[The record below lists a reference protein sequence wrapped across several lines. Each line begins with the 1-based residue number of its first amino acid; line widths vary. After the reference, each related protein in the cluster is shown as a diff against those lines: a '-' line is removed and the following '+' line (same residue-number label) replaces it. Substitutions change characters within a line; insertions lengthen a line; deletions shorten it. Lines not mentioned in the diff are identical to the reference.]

1 MKGNNELAIE
11 FLDQWQRSGPWVLT
25 AIQIDKKAI
34 TTNTFRIS
42 ERETL
47 NGWLEEYNGI
57 RNIYFH
63 VNPTLRDMHSKATK
77 EDMKSMK
84 WLHVDI
90 DPTAGHDLQE
100 EQDRI
105 LALLTDG
112 LPKGVPEPTVIIY
125 SGGGYQAFW
134 KLSDPLV
141 IDGDTAK
148 SEEAELY
155 NKRLEQ
161 IFGGD
166 HCHNVD
172 RIMRLPGTIN
182 VPDIKKKKAGR
193 VKQLAECL
201 KFDIDKIYDLG
212 QFRKAQEVQ
221 MGGGVSHQGGE
232 YGESVKIT
240 GTVDRIIDLAELD
253 EWNVSNRLKIVIA
266 QGRDPDNTKE
276 GDNSRSAWLFDCV
289 CQLLRSSVPDKIIYS
304 LITDPEWSIAQS
316 VLENRNP
323 QKYALRQM
331 TRAKEYCEDP
341 HLRNM
346 NERHAIIGNIGG
358 KCRVIEEIE
367 DDVLGRTRYT
377 LSSFEDLRN
386 RYSHIQIETGNTKE
400 GKVITMS
407 LAKYW
412 LNHPRRRQFNYM
424 RFMPHGDR
432 QGVYNLWRGF
442 SVEPRDGDFSL
453 FVEHLKENV
462 CSGDMRY
469 YNYLIRWMA
478 RAVQYPASPGEVAF
492 VMRGSKGVGKSIVAT
507 IFGRLFGR
515 HYLHIANPSH
525 LVGNFNAHLRD
536 VLVLFADEAFFAGD
550 RKHESVL
557 KMLVTEDSIP
567 IEAKGVDVE
576 TYPNY
581 VHLIMAANDPH
592 VIRATGDER
601 RYFVL
606 EVGEGK
612 KQHKGFFSKMWDQIN
627 NGGLEGLLFHLQN
640 LDLTDFQVRDV
651 PETEALHTQK
661 LLSLGM
667 DEEWW
672 YRKLQDGRLLEHHI
686 NWEGDIVCDLLITD
700 FVKYADRWKFNRR
713 GNQTALGRFL
723 FRICPHL
730 KRTQKRVLVDVY
742 EDDFAG
748 PTQEKR
754 RTYVY
759 EFGSLARCRRAWEQL
774 YGHTYWP
781 DLEEGEASLE

>member
-25 AIQIDKKAI
+25 AIQIDKKKI
-34 TTNTFRIS
+34 DTSTFRIS
-42 ERETL
+42 GRGALEE
-47 NGWLEEYNGI
+47 WLTEYNGI

-63 VNPTLRDMHSKATK
+63 VNPTLRDMSSKALK
-77 EDMKSMK
+77 EDIKSLR

-90 DPTAGHDLQE
+90 DPLPGQDLEE
-100 EQDRI
+100 EQERI
-105 LALLTDG
+105 LGLLTDH
-112 LPKGVPEPTVIIY
+112 LPQGVPEPSVIIY

-134 KLSDPLV
+134 KLREPIP
-141 IDGDTAK
+141 IDGDVAK
-148 SEEAELY
+148 AGDSELY

-172 RIMRLPGTIN
+172 RIMRLPGTVN
-182 VPDIKKKKAGR
+182 VPDIKKRKAGR
-193 VKQLAECL
+193 IKQLAQCM
-201 KFDIDKIYDLG
+201 KFELDKVYDIA

-232 YGESVKIT
+232 YGASVKIV
-240 GTVDRIIDLAELD
+240 GAIDKVIDLSELD
-253 EWNVSNRLKIVIA
+253 EWNVPNRVKIIIA

-276 GDNSRSAWLFDCV
+276 GDNSRSAWLFDCI
-289 CQLLRSSVPDKIIYS
+289 CSLFRSKVPDKVIYS
-304 LITDPEWSIAQS
+304 IVTDSEWTISQS
-316 VLENRNP
+316 VLENKNP
-323 QKYALRQM
+323 QRYALRQM
-331 TRAKEYCEDP
+331 TRAKEHCEDP
-341 HLRNM
+341 NLRKM
-346 NERHAIIGNIGG
+346 NEQHAIIGNIGG

-367 DDVLGRTRYT
+367 DEVLHRTRYT

-386 RYSHIQIETGNTKE
+386 RYAHVQIETGNTKD
-400 GKVITMS
+400 GKMKTMS

-412 LNHPRRRQFNYM
+412 LDHPRRRQFDYM
-424 RFMPHGDR
+424 RFMPQGDKP
-432 QGVYNLWRGF
+432 GIYNLWRGF
-442 SVEPRDGDFSL
+442 SVEPKDGDFSL
-453 FVEHLKENV
+453 YDEHLRQNV
-462 CSGDMRY
+462 CNGNNRY
-469 YNYLIRWMA
+469 YTYLIKWMA
-478 RAVQYPASPGEVAF
+478 RAVQFPASTGEVAF
-492 VMRGSKGVGKSIVAT
+492 VMRGEKGVGKSIVAT

-612 KQHKGFFSKMWDQIN
+612 KQNKEFFGKMWEQIN
-627 NGGLEGLLFHLQN
+627 NGGLEGLLLHLQN
-640 LDLTDFQVRDV
+640 IDLSNFQVRDV

-672 YRKLQDGRLLEHHI
+672 YRKLQDGRLIERHAS
-686 NWEGDIVCDLLITD
+686 WEGDIVCDTLIGD
-700 FVKYADRWKFNRR
+700 FVKYAERWKFTRR
-713 GNQTALGRFL
+713 GNETALGRFL
-723 FRICPHL
+723 NRVCPHL
-730 KRTQKRVLVDVY
+730 KRIQKRIEVDVF
-742 EDDFAG
+742 EDEYSA
-748 PTQEKR
+748 PSKVKKR
-754 RTYVY
+754 AYVY
-759 EFGSLARCRRAWEQL
+759 EFGPLSKCRQAWERL
-774 YGHTYWP
+774 YGQTLWDEY
-781 DLEEGEASLE
+781 LESEN